1 MLPSEK
7 CNTLPMAL
15 LMTGP
20 AVLLMVVSLFPAPTT
35 LHDIGGPGWTM
46 VCILTGALAGIGWLS
61 YDFRRRR
68 QRRHLE
74 AFWRA
79 YRTKFPDAPIEMPD
93 ERVIL
98 RYLDDLQRKPAA
110 EPRRP

>member
-7 CNTLPMAL
+7 DNTLPMAL

-20 AVLLMVVSLFPAPTT
+20 AAFLLIASLVPKPEVV
-35 LHDIGGPGWTM
+35 HDIGGPAWTL
-46 VCILTGALAGIGWLS
+46 CSLFAGAMAGVGWLS
-61 YDFRRRR
+61 YDFRRLR

-79 YRTKFPDAPIEMPD
+79 YRTKFPDAPVEMPD

-98 RYLDDLQRKPAA
+98 RYLDDLQRKPAS
-110 EPRRP
+110 EPEEA